1 MQDSRQSRW
10 GRAGVKRSR
19 RWAAA
24 GPVLLMAVLALVLLL
39 AGCGSSGQPDGK
51 GGPGEGQAA
60 AKPDELVLAIG
71 GEPDA
76 GFDPTTGWGRYG
88 SPLFQSTLLTRDNDL
103 NIVKDL
109 ATDYQVSPDGL
120 TWTVKIRNDARF
132 SDGKPLTAADV
143 AYTYATAAKSGS
155 VVDLNVLAGVQ
166 ALDEHTVQFKL
177 KQAQSTFIN
186 LLITLGIVPKHA
198 HGGDYAKNPVGSGPY
213 KLVQWDKGQQLIVE
227 PNPYY
232 YGPKPAFKKVT
243 FLFLSED
250 AAFAAAKAG
259 QVDVA
264 AVPHMFVK
272 QTVPGMRLV
281 AVQSVDNRGIMF
293 PTVPSGQK
301 TKDGRPVGN
310 DVTADPA
317 IRRAINLA
325 VDRQTLVNTVLEGQ
339 GRPAY
344 TVCDNLPWW
353 NPQTELKDA
362 DVEGAKKVLAAAGWQ
377 DKDGDGVLEK
387 GGLKARFTL
396 VYPASDSTRQSL
408 AMAVRDM
415 IKPLGIDITVEGKSW
430 DDIKQLMH
438 ANAVLFGWGSH
449 DPLEMYNLFHSKNRG
464 VEWFN
469 PGFYSNPTVDKY
481 LDQALQATD
490 PAQANQYWQLAQWDG
505 RTGLSALGDAPW
517 AWLVNINHCY
527 FVRENLD
534 TGKNRIEPHGHG
546 WPITANIVEWKR
558 K

>member
-1 MQDSRQSRW
+1 
-10 GRAGVKRSR
+10 
-19 RWAAA
+19 
-24 GPVLLMAVLALVLLL
+24 
-39 AGCGSSGQPDGK
+39 
-51 GGPGEGQAA
+51 
-60 AKPDELVLAIG
+60 
-71 GEPDA
+71 
-76 GFDPTTGWGRYG
+76 
-88 SPLFQSTLLTRDNDL
+88 
-103 NIVKDL
+103 
-109 ATDYQVSPDGL
+109 
-120 TWTVKIRNDARF
+120 
-132 SDGKPLTAADV
+132 
-143 AYTYATAAKSGS
+143 
-155 VVDLNVLAGVQ
+155 
-166 ALDEHTVQFKL
+166 
-177 KQAQSTFIN
+177 
-186 LLITLGIVPKHA
+186 
-198 HGGDYAKNPVGSGPY
+198 
-213 KLVQWDKGQQLIVE
+213 
-227 PNPYY
+227 
-232 YGPKPAFKKVT
+232 KKVT

-250 AAFAAAKAG
+250 AAFAAARAG

-264 AVPHMFVK
+264 AVPHMFAK
-272 QTVPGMRLV
+272 QSVPGMRLV
-281 AVQSVDNRGIMF
+281 AVKSVDNRGIMF

-317 IRRAINLA
+317 VRRAINLA

-353 NPQTELKDA
+353 NPQTVIRDA

-377 DKDGDGVLEK
+377 DRDNDGVLEK
-387 GGLKARFTL
+387 GGMKARFTL
-396 VYPASDSTRQSL
+396 VYPASDNTRQSL

-415 IKPLGIDITVEGKSW
+415 VKPLGIEITVEGKSW
-430 DDIKQLMH
+430 DEIKQLMH

-464 VEWFN
+464 VEYFN
-469 PGFYSNPTVDKY
+469 PGFYSNPAVDKY
-481 LDQALQATD
+481 LDLALKTTD
-490 PAQANQYWQLAQWDG
+490 PEQANKYWQQAQWDG

-546 WPITANIVEWKR
+546 WPITANIVEWRR